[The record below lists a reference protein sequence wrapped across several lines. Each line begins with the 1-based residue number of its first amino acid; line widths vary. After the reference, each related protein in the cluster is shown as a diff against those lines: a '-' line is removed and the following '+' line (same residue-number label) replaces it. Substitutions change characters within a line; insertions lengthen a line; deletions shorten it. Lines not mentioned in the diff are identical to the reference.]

1 MPVLTV
7 HNLAG
12 EKCWGPAEVASDHTV
27 AQLREDLAKALNKPA
42 FSLRLLKGEDVLS
55 EGCIESFCTGEAD
68 LALQVLGP
76 QNYAEE
82 CLSCLDKCP
91 AAVDTKGHGE
101 WLEQAQTA
109 LLPSLGFLEGFD
121 DGQLAETEQVRS
133 LCLRLLDQERKDPYG
148 PQKERFPDVASVIA
162 IKILQRI
169 ARRGDPD
176 VVRVLKFWLKKI
188 AYKDFVTEEN
198 TTSVKT
204 VFHATKA
211 VPDLVEVGDMEVID
225 ILAKRF
231 SDFMNHYGDSNN
243 GPIFMCL
250 EAVAGILTDAHPEGA
265 QRVMHELFGYGYHEL
280 FNDPGKGRD
289 CLIMG
294 CRIDKMTSEPGGAN
308 IMAILEEARANGVE
322 ASADD
327 EVQPATWEQTYG
339 ESEEGT
345 Q

>member
-12 EKCWGPAEVASDHTV
+12 EKCWGPTEVALDHTV
-27 AQLREDLAKALNKPA
+27 AQLREDLAKALDKPA
-42 FSLRLLKGEDVLS
+42 FSLRLLKGADVLS
-55 EGCIESFCTGEAD
+55 EGCIESFCADEAD
-68 LALQVLGP
+68 LTLQLVGP
-76 QNYAEE
+76 QHYAEE
-82 CLSCLDKCP
+82 CLGFLDNCP
-91 AAVDTKGHGE
+91 ATVETAEHEK
-101 WLEQAQTA
+101 WLEQAKTA

-121 DGQLAETEQVRS
+121 HVQLAETEQVRS

-148 PQKERFPDVASVIA
+148 PQTERFPDAASVIA
-162 IKILQRI
+162 IKILKRI
-169 ARRGDPD
+169 ASRGDPD
-176 VVRVLKFWLKKI
+176 VVKVLKFWLKKI
-188 AYKDFVTEEN
+188 SYIDFVTEEN
-198 TTSVKT
+198 TTSVTT

-211 VPDLVEVGDMEVID
+211 VPDLVEVGDMEVTE

-231 SDFMNHYGDSNN
+231 SDLMNHYGDSNN

-265 QRVMHELFGYGYHEL
+265 QRVVHELFGYGYHEL
-280 FNDPGKGRD
+280 FNDPRRGRD

-308 IMAILEEARANGVE
+308 TMAILEEARSNGIE

-327 EVQPATWEQTYG
+327 EVQPATWENTYA
-339 ESEEGT
+339 ES
-345 Q
+345 